1 MHMGLKNLTLC
12 TYTHTNCSDLHQ
24 VYLDRIK
31 KYFGNINHV
40 VFCNNN
46 TIHENTIIYDNN
58 SSFYE
63 QMIFCLSAVETEYI
77 IYSQE
82 DYILYDYVK
91 ISIIKEFINIMEKD
105 KSISFIRLIKSDI
118 NIEDES
124 NEYNNDLFIINSVNN
139 SYYYSSQATIWRKDI
154 IKKML
159 KLSKPQ
165 SIRDEQQ
172 NSANLVIAE
181 AELLHD
187 HKMKGLCSYMN
198 GKKVGLN
205 HHNSCIYPYIAT
217 AIINGKWNYSEYKTE
232 LDKIFSEY
240 KIDKNIRGFI

>member
-1 MHMGLKNLTLC
+1 MGIKNLTLC
-12 TYTHTNCSDLHQ
+12 TYTHTNCNDLHQ

-31 KYFGNINHV
+31 KYFKNINNV

-46 TIHENTIIYDNN
+46 TIHENTIIYNNN
-58 SSFYE
+58 SLFYE
-63 QMIFCLSAVETEYI
+63 QMIFCLSAIETEYI

-91 ISIIKEFINIMEKD
+91 INVIKEFINTMEKD
-105 KSISFIRLIKSDI
+105 ESISFIRLIKSGI
-118 NIEDES
+118 NIEDEL
-124 NEYNNDLFIINSVNN
+124 NEYNNDLFIINPVNN
-139 SYYYSSQATIWRKDI
+139 NYYYSSQATIWRKNVLE
-154 IKKML
+154 KMF

-172 NSANLVIAE
+172 NSTNLVIAE
-181 AELLHD
+181 LFNHQ
-187 HKMKGLCSYMN
+187 KMKGLCSYMN

-205 HHNSCIYPYIAT
+205 HYNSCIYPYIAT
-217 AIINGKWNYSEYKTE
+217 AIVNGKWNYSEYKIE
-232 LDKIFSEY
+232 LDKIFYEY